1 MKTKIIIAGVG
12 HGGLVCGA
20 LLAEKGYDVTV
31 YEAKKRRDIG
41 HDWTDVFPLA
51 SFDEAG
57 IPLPPQNKYIPSRPI
72 CYTNPNKTVQIRMP
86 ENTNKKSTNSV
97 LDRKYLIQYLLR
109 YAEKKGVRIRFATEV
124 VSPITDGK
132 RVLGLTLRKNNRI
145 SCVFA
150 DLIIDAAGI
159 DSPVRRLLPAC
170 FGIQNEF
177 EEDQIFTCYRACY
190 EKTQAEEPENQ
201 YTVHFFHMR
210 EPGISWVITEKNC
223 MDILIGHFGTTL
235 TQEQIDEAVADLRET
250 YPAIGETVV
259 RGGQVA
265 RIPIRRTI
273 PLMIADGYA
282 AVGDCAGMTIPI
294 IGSGI
299 ANSIRAGKYLADAIE
314 QDPNQTFTK
323 AALWQYQYNY
333 FTKIGNKLVMID
345 KLRSLCTKL
354 DADDVDYLLEKD
366 ILSANELASGSGSVE
381 LSASLL
387 IQKILKSIPRVTMLA
402 NVTKTF
408 VKANTVRR
416 VLSEMPEEYD
426 EETVNDWTRQYAQI

>member
-1 MKTKIIIAGVG
+1 MKTKIIIAGAG

-20 LLAEKGYDVTV
+20 LLAEKGYDVTI

-41 HDWTDVFPLA
+41 HDWTDVFPLS

-57 IPLPPQNKYIPSRPI
+57 IPRPPKNRYIPSRPI
-72 CYTNPNKTVQIRMP
+72 CYTNPNKTVRLQMP
-86 ENTNKKSTNSV
+86 ENTNKKSSNSV
-97 LDRKYLIQYLLR
+97 LDRKYLIQYLIR
-109 YAEKKGVRIRFATEV
+109 YAEKKGVRVRYDTEV

-132 RVLGLTLRKNNRI
+132 RVLGLTLRKNNRL
-145 SCVFA
+145 SCVFG
-150 DLIIDAAGI
+150 DLIIDAAGM
-159 DSPVRRLLPAC
+159 DSPVRRLLPGC
-170 FGIQNEF
+170 FHIQNEF
-177 EEDQIFTCYRACY
+177 EDDQIFTCYRACY
-190 EKTQAEEPENQ
+190 EKTDATEPKNQ

-210 EPGISWVITEKNC
+210 EPGISWVISEKNC
-223 MDILIGHFGTTL
+223 MDLLIGHFGTTL
-235 TQEQIDEAVADLRET
+235 TQEQIDEAVSDLRET
-250 YPAIGETVV
+250 YPAIGENIV

-273 PLMIADGYA
+273 PLLIADGYA

-299 ANSIRAGKYLADAIE
+299 ANSIRAGKYLADAVE
-314 QDPNQTFTK
+314 GDPDQTFSK
-323 AALWQYQYNY
+323 AALWPYQYNY
-333 FTKIGNKLVMID
+333 FTRVGNKLVMID

-366 ILSANELASGSGSVE
+366 ILSTNELAAGSGSVE

-408 VKANTVRR
+408 FKTNTVKR
-416 VLSEMPEEYD
+416 VLSEMPIEYD
-426 EETVNDWTRQYAQI
+426 EQAVHDWVEQYAQV

>member
-1 MKTKIIIAGVG
+1 MKTKVIIAGAG

-20 LLAEKGYDVTV
+20 LLAERGYDVTV
-31 YEAKKRRDIG
+31 YEAKKRRDVG
-41 HDWTDVFPLA
+41 YDWTDVFPLA

-57 IPLPPQNKYIPSRPI
+57 IPRPPQNKYIPSRPI
-72 CYTNPNKTVQIRMP
+72 CYTNPNKTVQLRMP
-86 ENTNKKSTNSV
+86 ENPNKKSTNSV
-97 LDRKYLIQYLLR
+97 LDRKYLIQYLIR
-109 YAEKKGVRIRFATEV
+109 YAEKKGVRLRFDTEV
-124 VSPITDGK
+124 ISPITDGK
-132 RVLGLTLRKNNRI
+132 RALGLTLRKNNRI

-150 DLIIDAAGI
+150 DLIIDAAGM
-159 DSPVRRLLPAC
+159 DSPVRRLMPAC

-201 YTVHFFHMR
+201 YMVHFFHMR

-223 MDILIGHFGTTL
+223 MDLLIGHFGTTL

-250 YPAIGETVV
+250 YPAIGENIV
-259 RGGQVA
+259 RGGQVV

-299 ANSIRAGKYLADAIE
+299 ANSIRAGKYLADAVTE
-314 QDPNQTFTK
+314 DPEQTFCK
-323 AALWQYQYNY
+323 AALWKYQYDY
-333 FTKIGNKLVMID
+333 FTHVGNKLVMID

-366 ILSANELASGSGSVE
+366 ILSANELAAGSGSVE

-408 VKANTVRR
+408 VKANTVKR
-416 VLSEMPEEYD
+416 VLSEMPEEYE
-426 EETVNDWTRQYAQI
+426 EETVRDWTQQYAQI